1 MPGEAQGS
9 AIHGEL
15 VFLIQHECWV
25 LFVVGAANV
34 QEHEAF
40 VFNNKYTVTD
50 GGVVVEA
57 GTAGKLFV
65 LQGDGDLRGRCHWP
79 AGEGAGIGS
88 IRYTRR
94 G

>member
-1 MPGEAQGS
+1 MPGEAQCC

-15 VFLIQHECWV
+15 VFLIQHERWV

-40 VFNNKYTVTD
+40 VFNNKKAVID
-50 GGVVVEA
+50 GGEVVEA

-65 LQGDGDLRGRCHWP
+65 LQGDGDRGGCCHWP

-88 IRYTRR
+88 VRYTRHS
-94 G
+94 